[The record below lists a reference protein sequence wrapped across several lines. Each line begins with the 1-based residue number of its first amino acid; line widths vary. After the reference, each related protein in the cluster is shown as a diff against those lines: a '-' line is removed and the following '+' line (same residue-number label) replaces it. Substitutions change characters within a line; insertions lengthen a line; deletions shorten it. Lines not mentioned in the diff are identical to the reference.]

1 MTTPATPIP
10 SATGTVAAAGK
21 KPLPVFIDPTHA
33 GYPIWDRKDVRNAAL
48 ELALKGL
55 ALAFPGNPI
64 TLMLQQYEPVIEN
77 AIDQG
82 AK

>member
-1 MTTPATPIP
+1 MTDPLAPIP
-10 SATGTVAAAGK
+10 SAAGIVASAGK
-21 KPLPVFIDPTHA
+21 KPLPVIVDPDHT
-33 GYPIWDRKDVRNAAL
+33 GVPIWDRKDVRNAAL

-55 ALAFPGNPI
+55 ALAFPGNPY
-64 TLMLQQYEPVIEN
+64 TLLLQQYEPVIET